1 MNEYYLIFLVI
12 IAWIIFRL
20 FFWQRKNYGYK
31 CPHCYAEFQPTS
43 WLVYLG
49 PHFLFRRYLIDKAT
63 RSRTIEVWQNEPSN

>member
-1 MNEYYLIFLVI
+1 MNEYYLIFLII

-31 CPHCYAEFQPTS
+31 CPHCHAEFQPTS

-49 PHFLFRRYLIDKAT
+49 PHLIFRRYVRCTQCHKLGWASVIHK
-63 RSRTIEVWQNEPSN
+63 